1 MRDIFLFWSKVVLR
15 SDYLLTYYAIVI
27 LLCISQYFFTVS
39 DAQALIPLY
48 GIFSSVLTIQIITL
62 HQRYHVENFNDFP
75 NIKWEAFIM
84 AMGFQLYSDHPC
96 HYVISWFC
104 KVCICRD
111 TNI

>member
-62 HQRYHVENFNDFP
+62 HQRYHVEKF
-75 NIKWEAFIM
+75 
-84 AMGFQLYSDHPC
+84 
-96 HYVISWFC
+96 
-104 KVCICRD
+104 
-111 TNI
+111 